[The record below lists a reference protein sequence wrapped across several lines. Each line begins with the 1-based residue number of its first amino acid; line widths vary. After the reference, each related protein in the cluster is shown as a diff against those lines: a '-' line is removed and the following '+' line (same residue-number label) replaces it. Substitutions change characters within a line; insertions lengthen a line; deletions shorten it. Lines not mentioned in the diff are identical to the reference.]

1 MGGMSSLGPVR
12 LVATDLDGTIVRR
25 DGSVSARVVAAL
37 AAVEDAGLPVVF
49 VTGRPPRWMAPVV
62 QATGHRGVA
71 VCANGALVYDLQTGA
86 VLERFTLHPEVAA
99 EVVRRLRQ
107 RLPGVSFAVER
118 HESYA
123 REERYR
129 MRWDSPDVAT
139 VATAE
144 ELFAEPVAKLLARD
158 ETSSGDAMLAAARE
172 VLGDLVAVT
181 HSNPADC
188 LLEMSAAGV
197 TKASTLAL
205 LAGRLGIDAADVLAF
220 GDQPN
225 DLPLLLWAGH
235 GYAMGGAHPELVAA
249 VRRRTGSVDE
259 DGVAVVLEH
268 LLATSRLP

>member
-1 MGGMSSLGPVR
+1 MSSLGPVR

-25 DGSVSARVVAAL
+25 DGTVSARVVAAL
-37 AAVEDAGLPVVF
+37 AAVEDAGVSVVF
-49 VTGRPPRWMAPVV
+49 VTGRPPRWMEPVV
-62 QATGHRGVA
+62 QATGHRGIA
-71 VCANGALVYDLQTGA
+71 VCANGALVYDLRTGA
-86 VLERFTLHPEVAA
+86 VLERFTVDPDVAV
-99 EVVRRLRQ
+99 EVVRRLRE

-158 ETSSGDAMLAAARE
+158 ETSSGDAMLAVARE

-188 LLEMSAAGV
+188 LLEISAAGV

-205 LAGRLGIDAADVLAF
+205 LAGRLGIDAAGVLAF

-225 DLPLLLWAGH
+225 DLHLLLWAGH

-249 VRRRTGSVDE
+249 VPRRTGSVDE

-268 LLATSRLP
+268 LLATSTLP

>member
-1 MGGMSSLGPVR
+1 MSRLGPVR
-12 LVATDLDGTIVRR
+12 LVATDLDGTIVRH
-25 DGSVSARVVAAL
+25 DGSVSDRVIAAL
-37 AAVEDAGLPVVF
+37 GAVEDAGLPVVF

-62 QATGHRGVA
+62 EATGHRGIA
-71 VCANGALVYDLQTGA
+71 VCANGALVYDLRSNA
-86 VLERFTLHPEVAA
+86 VLDRFTLDPEVAG
-99 EVVRRLRQ
+99 EVVRRLRE
-107 RLPGVSFAVER
+107 RLPGVAFAVER

-123 REERYR
+123 HEERYR
-129 MRWDSPDVAT
+129 MRWGSPDVAT

-144 ELFAEPVAKLLARD
+144 ELFTEPVAKLLARD

-181 HSNPADC
+181 HSNPRDC
-188 LLEMSAAGV
+188 LLEVSAAGV

-205 LAGRLGIDAADVLAF
+205 LAGRLGVDAEAVLAF

-225 DLPLLLWAGH
+225 DLPMLLWAGH
-235 GYAMGGAHPELVAA
+235 GYAMGGAHPEVVAA
-249 VRRRTGSVDE
+249 VPRRTGSVDE

>member
-25 DGSVSARVVAAL
+25 DGTVSARVVAAL
-37 AAVEDAGLPVVF
+37 AAVEDAGVSVVF

-62 QATGHRGVA
+62 QATGHRGIA
-71 VCANGALVYDLQTGA
+71 VCANGALVYDLRTGA
-86 VLERFTLHPEVAA
+86 VLERFTVDPDVAV
-99 EVVRRLRQ
+99 EVVRRLRE

-158 ETSSGDAMLAAARE
+158 ETSSGDAMLAAARD

-181 HSNPADC
+181 HSNQADC
-188 LLEMSAAGV
+188 LLEISAAGV

-205 LAGRLGIDAADVLAF
+205 LAGRLGIDAAGVLAF

-249 VRRRTGSVDE
+249 VPRRTGSVDE

-268 LLATSRLP
+268 LLATSTLP